1 MKERIEDQVA
11 TYIKSKGFH
20 STTNRPEAR
29 RLLNIAPAKKRAW
42 VKKTISEALAE
53 KLIFKSHTLTIRRD
67 LKKGFFEPYQVY
79 TLALLQPVMK
89 AELAQF
95 LALYWFSPYDASES
109 ARKAITVA
117 IKAHP
122 KALGWNNKEATNLL
136 YLTLL
141 EYEEWTEDK
150 GTENLKAILSRFN
163 NLPKNNDKTFITVK
177 QYSKSFDLHKYL
189 KSEEDSELIKIFRK
203 NIEYYL

>member
-1 MKERIEDQVA
+1 VKERIEDQVA
-11 TYIKSKGFH
+11 DYIKSRGFH
-20 STTNRPEAR
+20 STTNRTEAR
-29 RLLNIAPAKKRAW
+29 RLLNVAPAKKKPW

-79 TLALLQPVMK
+79 TLALLQPAMK

-95 LALYWFSPYDASES
+95 LTLYWFSTYDASES

-122 KALGWNNKEATNLL
+122 KALGWNNNEATNLL
-136 YLTLL
+136 YLTLM

-150 GTENLKAILSRFN
+150 GVESLKAILNRFN
-163 NLPKNNDKTFITVK
+163 NLSKCNDKPFITVK
-177 QYSKSFDLHKYL
+177 QYSKSFELHKHL
-189 KSEEDSELIKIFRK
+189 KSNEDSELIGLFRK
-203 NIEYYL
+203 NLEYYL